1 MIEVLAPGKV
11 VLLGEYAVVDG
22 APAIVAAVDRGVR
35 CVASPAPTLA
45 IDAPDDR
52 FVGPALHDATGSYR
66 FTSWNPPATPS
77 KAGLG
82 SSAAATV
89 AAVTARRAIEDLP
102 HDPAAAQAAATAIHR
117 VVQGSG
123 SGIDVAASCHG
134 GVLRFTLTETHPIPA
149 GDLADRLS
157 VVWSGRSADTGRRV
171 ERYRALTDRRWFT
184 DASAAVVDGWAADP
198 IGAFAAASKLLQE
211 LDERA
216 ELGWWIPEYAPIL
229 ARAADHGGAAKPSG
243 AGGGDVVV
251 AVFPDR
257 EHRDAFERACP
268 ADQPLG
274 VRLAGPATPHS
285 PDGA

>member
-1 MIEVLAPGKV
+1 MIEVQVPGKV

-22 APAIVAAVDRGVR
+22 APALVAAVDRGVR
-35 CVASPAPTLA
+35 CVAAPGPHLA

-52 FVGPALHDATGSYR
+52 FVGPALAGATGNFR
-66 FTSWNPPATPS
+66 FTAWNPPATPS

-89 AAVTARRAIEDLP
+89 AAVVARRALEGLA
-102 HDPAAAQAAATAIHR
+102 HDPDTVRPIATAVHR
-117 VVQGSG
+117 AVQGSG
-123 SGIDVAASCHG
+123 SGVDVAASCHG
-134 GVLRFTLTETHPIPA
+134 GVLRFTLDGSRTLPA
-149 GDLADRLS
+149 SNLADRLS

-171 ERYRALTDRRWFT
+171 ERYRALADRAWFT
-184 DASAAVVDGWAADP
+184 GASAALVDEWATDP
-198 IGAFAAASKLLQE
+198 IGAFAAATELLRE
-211 LDERA
+211 LDRRA
-216 ELGWWIPEYAPIL
+216 DLGWWIPEYAPIL

-257 EHRDAFERACP
+257 AHRDAFERACP

-274 VRLAGPATPHS
+274 VRLAPAPHPHLLDGP
-285 PDGA
+285 